1 MFEALQEEIYFYQ
14 LFINC
19 QLIMNNFPLAPVWK
33 TRLVPANLIWKT

>member
-19 QLIMNNFPLAPVWK
+19 QLIMNNFPLEWVWF
-33 TRLVPANLIWKT
+33 RIGRVMIYES